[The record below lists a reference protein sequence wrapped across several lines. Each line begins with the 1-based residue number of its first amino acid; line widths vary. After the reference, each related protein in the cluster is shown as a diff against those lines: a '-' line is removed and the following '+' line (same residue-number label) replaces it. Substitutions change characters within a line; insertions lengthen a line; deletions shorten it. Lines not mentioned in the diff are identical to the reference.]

1 MFSSRNDNRKKR
13 KNRNSYENVCAV
25 FVSTGFIVIV
35 KLTIHK
41 HSSFLLLY
49 RIHWFQNSDWYYL
62 KFRLVIWLLYFHT
75 FLFPFLFHNVDFSL
89 FHLRYIRCFFVVV
102 VVQIW
107 SGWSFVFD
115 VNQDFCFHAI
125 CFSFFFYSLYSLLHC
140 VHYNRF
146 IHRFAEGYSRFWLFL
161 FLSFF
166 SSAWFTSNA
175 HTHIIIIIIVIILIL
190 DFLCMQII
198 CLFFRLFDVFH
209 CVIWLD
215 LFIIIVVFWK

>member
-125 CFSFFFYSLYSLLHC
+125 CFSFFSILYTHFYIVFIITDLSIDSQKDIPDSGYSYFFLFFLLLDLHQTHTHTSSSSLL
-140 VHYNRF
+140 
-146 IHRFAEGYSRFWLFL
+146 SLFWF
-161 FLSFF
+161 
-166 SSAWFTSNA
+166 
-175 HTHIIIIIIVIILIL
+175 
-190 DFLCMQII
+190 
-198 CLFFRLFDVFH
+198 
-209 CVIWLD
+209 
-215 LFIIIVVFWK
+215 